1 MRICSRST
9 WCSARFRDEQ
19 QNMSQTSLSLVFVY
33 SQDFME
39 RVIRNL
45 INDPCFCQSCGLY
58 CESCK
63 YDLYS
68 FVRNVRAAIQ
78 LPPPSELPAFIDN
91 PEEYMPRKLPKADI
105 CLASG
110 LHKDLLLE
118 LPQHLK
124 TAGIK
129 ALIAPI
135 EDWQEVPMGIRK
147 QLEDRCRELGLECA
161 LPKPFCTL
169 EPERDKPTIAR
180 FIEETKVG
188 RPVLEISTMK
198 IGKDEVIEYA
208 AVRRSAPC
216 GSTWYVAR
224 KLAGVSTE
232 KDVLYDA
239 IAKAHHSY
247 PCTATMVT
255 DPETKEP
262 ILHIGGFTIREEVE
276 KALEKDR
283 ARKLKEKNSV

>member
-1 MRICSRST
+1 
-9 WCSARFRDEQ
+9 
-19 QNMSQTSLSLVFVY
+19 MSDKGNLALVFVY
-33 SQDFME
+33 SKDFME

-63 YDLYS
+63 YNVYS

-78 LPPPSELPAFIDN
+78 LPSTADLPAFIDN
-91 PEEYMPRKLPKADI
+91 PEEYMPKKLPKADI

-118 LPQHLK
+118 LPNQIK
-124 TAGIK
+124 KAGIK

-135 EDWQEVPMGIRK
+135 EDWNEVPLGVKK
-147 QLEDRCRELGLECA
+147 QVETRCDELGLECA
-161 LPKPFCTL
+161 FPKPFCTL
-169 EPERDKPTIAR
+169 EPQADKPTIAR

-188 RPVLEISTMK
+188 RPLLEITLAMVDK
-198 IGKDEVIEYA
+198 KEVIECA
-208 AVRRSAPC
+208 VVRRSAPC
-216 GSTWYVAR
+216 GSTWYIAR
-224 KLAGVSTE
+224 KLAGVSTK
-232 KDVLYDA
+232 KDELYDA

-247 PCTATMVT
+247 PCTATMNT

-276 KALEKDR
+276 KAIEKER
-283 ARKLKEKNSV
+283 ARNKKENGS

>member
-1 MRICSRST
+1 LLST
-9 WCSARFRDEQ
+9 CFSARSKKEVPSI
-19 QNMSQTSLSLVFVY
+19 SQKNNNEPISLVFVY
-33 SQDFME
+33 SKDFME

-63 YDLYS
+63 YNVYS

-78 LPPPSELPAFIDN
+78 LPDPSELPAFIDN
-91 PEEYMPRKLPKADI
+91 PEEYMPRKLPKADV

-118 LPQHLK
+118 LPQHIK
-124 TAGIK
+124 KAGIK

-135 EDWQEVPMGIRK
+135 EDWQEVPTGIRK
-147 QLEDRCRELGLECA
+147 QLAEKCRELGLECA
-161 LPKPFCTL
+161 FPKPFCTL
-169 EPERDKPTIAR
+169 TPEKDKPTIAR

-188 RPVLEISTMK
+188 RPLLEISTMK

-216 GSTWYVAR
+216 GSTWYIAR
-224 KLAGVSTE
+224 KLTGVSTE
-232 KDVLYDA
+232 KDILYDA

-276 KALEKDR
+276 KALEKER
-283 ARKLKEKNSV
+283 ARKLKEKNAA

>member
-1 MRICSRST
+1 
-9 WCSARFRDEQ
+9 
-19 QNMSQTSLSLVFVY
+19 MSQASRKQGISLVFIY
-33 SQDFME
+33 SKDFME

-63 YDLYS
+63 YNVYS

-78 LPPPSELPAFIDN
+78 LPDPTELPAFIDN
-91 PEEYMPRKLPKADI
+91 PEEYMPRRLPKADI

-118 LPQHLK
+118 LPQHIK
-124 TAGIK
+124 NAGIK
-129 ALIAPI
+129 ALIAPV

-147 QLEDRCRELGLECA
+147 QLEEKCRELGIEA
-161 LPKPFCTL
+161 AFPKPFCSL
-169 EPERDKPTIAR
+169 EPEKNKPSIAS
-180 FIEETKVG
+180 FIEETNVG
-188 RPVLEISTMK
+188 RPLLEISTMK

-216 GSTWYVAR
+216 GSTWYIAR
-224 KLAGVSTE
+224 KLAGVSTK

-276 KALEKDR
+276 KALEKDKTQ
-283 ARKLKEKNSV
+283 KLKEKIAS

>member
-1 MRICSRST
+1 
-9 WCSARFRDEQ
+9 
-19 QNMSQTSLSLVFVY
+19 MSQTNDKAGISLVFVY
-33 SQDFME
+33 SQAFME

-63 YDLYS
+63 YNVYS
-68 FVRNVRAAIQ
+68 FVRSVRAAIQ
-78 LPPPSELPAFIDN
+78 LPAPSELPAFIDN
-91 PEEYMPRKLPKADI
+91 PEEYMPRNLPKAYI

-118 LPQHLK
+118 LPQHIK
-124 TAGIK
+124 NAGIK

-135 EDWQEVPMGIRK
+135 EDWQEVPLGIK
-147 QLEDRCRELGLECA
+147 NQLAEKCRELGLECA
-161 LPKPFCTL
+161 FPKPFCTL
-169 EPERDKPTIAR
+169 EPEKDKPIIAR

-188 RPVLEISTMK
+188 RPLLEISTRR
-198 IGKDEVIEYA
+198 ISKDEVIEYA
-208 AVRRSAPC
+208 AVLRSAPC
-216 GSTWYVAR
+216 GSTWYIAR
-224 KLAGVSTE
+224 KLAGVST
-232 KDVLYDA
+232 KQDVLYDA

-255 DPETKEP
+255 DPETREP

-276 KALEKDR
+276 KALEKDK
-283 ARKLKEKNSV
+283 A

>member
-1 MRICSRST
+1 MDMPNIDQR
-9 WCSARFRDEQ
+9 
-19 QNMSQTSLSLVFVY
+19 NTSETLSLIFLY
-33 SQDFME
+33 SKDFME

-63 YDLYS
+63 YNVYS

-78 LPPPSELPAFIDN
+78 FPDPAELPAFIDN
-91 PEEYMPRKLPKADI
+91 PEEYMPPKLPKADI

-118 LPQHLK
+118 LPQQIK
-124 TAGIK
+124 KAGIK
-129 ALIAPI
+129 ALITPI
-135 EDWQEVPMGIRK
+135 EDWQEVPTGIRK
-147 QLEDRCRELGLECA
+147 QLTEKCKELGLECA
-161 LPKPFCTL
+161 FPKPFCTL
-169 EPERDKPTIAR
+169 EPEKDKPTIAR

-188 RPVLEISTMK
+188 RPLLEISTMK

-216 GSTWYVAR
+216 GSTWYIAR
-224 KLAGVSTE
+224 KLAGISTE
-232 KDVLYDA
+232 KEILYDA

-276 KALEKDR
+276 KALEKD
-283 ARKLKEKNSV
+283 KTKISKEKKFG

>member
-1 MRICSRST
+1 MRKASKEEST
-9 WCSARFRDEQ
+9 
-19 QNMSQTSLSLVFVY
+19 SLVFVY
-33 SQDFME
+33 SKDFME

-63 YDLYS
+63 YDVYS

-78 LPPPSELPAFIDN
+78 LPDLSKLPAFIDN
-91 PEEYMPRKLPKADI
+91 PEEYMPRKLPKAEI

-124 TAGIK
+124 KAGIK

-135 EDWQEVPMGIRK
+135 EDWQEVPMGVRK
-147 QLEDRCRELGLECA
+147 QLEEKCKELKLEYA
-161 LPKPFCTL
+161 FPKPFCTL
-169 EPERDKPTIAR
+169 EPKKDKPIIAK
-180 FIEETKVG
+180 FVEETRVG
-188 RPVLEISTMK
+188 RPMLEISTKK
-198 IGKDEVIEYA
+198 IGKDEVIEYV

-216 GSTWYVAR
+216 GSTWYIAR
-224 KLAGVSTE
+224 KLGGISTR
-232 KDVLYDA
+232 KDFLYDA

-247 PCTATMVT
+247 PCTATMAR

-262 ILHIGGFTIREEVE
+262 VLHIGGFTIREEVE
-276 KALEKDR
+276 KALEEEK
-283 ARKLKEKNSV
+283 ARKVKEKTVA